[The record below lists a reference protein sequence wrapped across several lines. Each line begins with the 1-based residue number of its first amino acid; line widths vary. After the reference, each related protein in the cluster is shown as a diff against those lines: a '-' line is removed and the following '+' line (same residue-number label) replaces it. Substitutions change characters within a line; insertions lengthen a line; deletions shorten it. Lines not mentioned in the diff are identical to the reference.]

1 MRNLSRRDFGLEINE
16 QVIALCFRTDYL
28 NRDWAFI
35 LLPELRIVCRIKGDQ
50 GALFKIVQIRLSS
63 ALTVQPLN
71 GVVYMQAMGNLCLA
85 LILTQFHIAPAYGL
99 PMWICVLQDHKAQ
112 YRERAPASRL
122 KEPSHINWISVAA
135 APVARQLR
143 LPCLGLWQPSIRPT
157 CPPSGFALC
166 VCVCTTRA

>member
-71 GVVYMQAMGNLCLA
+71 GVVYMQAMGNLYLA
-85 LILTQFHIAPAYGL
+85 LI
-99 PMWICVLQDHKAQ
+99 
-112 YRERAPASRL
+112 
-122 KEPSHINWISVAA
+122 
-135 APVARQLR
+135 
-143 LPCLGLWQPSIRPT
+143 
-157 CPPSGFALC
+157 
-166 VCVCTTRA
+166 